1 MTLSIFPCCYYVYCM
16 FIFHIVNHCNCYAPC
31 GSSSALLTLNNNKS
45 LSINQIKNMKPSKMH
60 FKIYEQGVHRTKD
73 LIDILPYALHV
84 TSMWCPNGGRG
95 GKTM

>member
-1 MTLSIFPCCYYVYCM
+1 
-16 FIFHIVNHCNCYAPC
+16 
-31 GSSSALLTLNNNKS
+31 
-45 LSINQIKNMKPSKMH
+45 MKPSKMH